1 MTNSVTFA
9 TCHLRP
15 FQPVASVLSRLTQ
28 HRALGSAPR
37 EELAWL
43 ASNGVARSFAVG
55 EVSTRK
61 AQPEEWLLIVFS
73 GHLAIHVDRG
83 AGSRKIVGWREG
95 DVCGLMPY
103 SRGGAPPGDTVAEEP
118 TDVLAIHRDL
128 IPEMIRECPRVTA
141 ILVHAMLDRARH
153 FTSSDLHDEKLLSL
167 GKLAAGLA
175 HELNNPASAAA
186 RSAKLMAVS
195 FAESEA
201 AARALA
207 AARLSDPQLA
217 EVDRVRGLCES
228 GTGPASPS
236 PIERADREEALAGWF
251 DAHGFDAD
259 YAAALAETSV
269 TPAALDALAAAI
281 GEDALGAA
289 LRSIASGRL
298 TRLLVGEIDASVSR
312 IYELVAAVKGFTYMD
327 RAATREPIDIRRSLT
342 DTLAVLGA
350 KTRAK
355 SVVVELALSAGLPM
369 VHASGAE
376 LNQVWANIIDNA
388 LDAVAP
394 GGRVE
399 ITASRQL
406 DRVVVCVADDG
417 PGIAPEI
424 QGRIFDPFF
433 TTKPVGQGTG
443 LGLDIVRRL
452 LQRSE
457 GEIEVESRLGRTEF
471 RVSLRADMTRA

>member
-1 MTNSVTFA
+1 
-9 TCHLRP
+9 
-15 FQPVASVLSRLTQ
+15 LSTILTGTLDRLTH
-28 HRALGSAPR
+28 HRALGDAPG
-37 EELAWL
+37 EELSWL
-43 ASNGVARSFAVG
+43 ASHGVTRSFAVG
-55 EVSTRK
+55 DVSTRK
-61 AQPEEWLLIVFS
+61 AQPEEWLLVVLS
-73 GHLAIHVDRG
+73 GYLAIHVDRG
-83 AGSRKIVGWREG
+83 AGSRKIAGWREG

-103 SRGGAPPGDTVAEEP
+103 SRGGAPPGDTVAEEA
-118 TDVLAIHRDL
+118 TDVLAIHRDV

-186 RSAKLMAVS
+186 RSAKMLAAT

-201 AARALA
+201 TARALA
-207 AARLSDPQLA
+207 AARLSDTQLA
-217 EVDRVRGLCES
+217 ELDGVRGLSDS
-228 GTGPASPS
+228 GATPASRS

-259 YAAALAETSV
+259 YAAALADTNV
-269 TPAALDALAAAI
+269 TPAALDRLAGAI
-281 GEDALGAA
+281 GADALDAA

-298 TRLLVGEIDASVSR
+298 MRLLVGEIDASVSR
-312 IYELVAAVKGFTYMD
+312 IYELVGAVKSFTYMD

-355 SVVVELALSAGLPM
+355 SVVVELAIPADLPT

-376 LNQVWANIIDNA
+376 LNQIWANIIDNA
-388 LDAVAP
+388 LDAVASA
-394 GGRVE
+394 GRVE

-406 DRVVVCVADDG
+406 ERVVVCIADDG

-452 LQRSE
+452 LQRSD
-457 GEIEVESRLGRTEF
+457 GEIEVESRPGRTEF
-471 RVSLRADMTRA
+471 RVSLREDAGRG

>member
-1 MTNSVTFA
+1 M
-9 TCHLRP
+9 
-15 FQPVASVLSRLTQ
+15 
-28 HRALGSAPR
+28 
-37 EELAWL
+37 
-43 ASNGVARSFAVG
+43 
-55 EVSTRK
+55 STRK
-61 AQPEEWLLIVFS
+61 AQPEEWLLIVLS

-83 AGSRKIVGWREG
+83 AGSRKIAGWREG

-186 RSAKLMAVS
+186 RSAKLLAAT

-201 AARALA
+201 AARGLA
-207 AARLSDPQLA
+207 AARLSDAQLA
-217 EVDRVRGLCES
+217 DVDRVRGLS
-228 GTGPASPS
+228 DAGTAPASRS
-236 PIERADREEALAGWF
+236 PIERADREEALVGWF

-259 YAAALAETSV
+259 YAAALADTSV
-269 TPAALDALAAAI
+269 TPAALDALAGAI
-281 GEDALGAA
+281 GEDALDAA

-298 TRLLVGEIDASVSR
+298 MRLLVGEIDASVSR

-355 SVVVELALSAGLPM
+355 SVVVELALPDDLPP
-369 VHASGAE
+369 VHASGGE

-394 GGRVE
+394 AGRVE
-399 ITASRQL
+399 VTASRQL
-406 DRVVVCVADDG
+406 ERVVVCIADDG
-417 PGIAPEI
+417 PGSLPRFKAESST
-424 QGRIFDPFF
+424 RSS
-433 TTKPVGQGTG
+433 
-443 LGLDIVRRL
+443 RRNP
-452 LQRSE
+452 
-457 GEIEVESRLGRTEF
+457 LGREQGWGWTSCAGFSSGATAKSRWSRGRDERSF
-471 RVSLRADMTRA
+471 G

>member
-1 MTNSVTFA
+1 MSA
-9 TCHLRP
+9 L
-15 FQPVASVLSRLTQ
+15 LSRLTQ
-28 HRALGSAPR
+28 HRSLGSAPR

-43 ASNGVARSFAVG
+43 AARGVARSFGAG

-61 AQPEEWLLIVFS
+61 AQAEEWLLVVLS

-103 SRGGAPPGDTVAEEP
+103 SRGGAPPGDTVAQEP
-118 TDVLAIHRDL
+118 TDVLAIHRDV
-128 IPEMIRECPRVTA
+128 IPDMTRECPRVTA

-186 RSAKLMAVS
+186 RSAKLLPAS
-195 FAESEA
+195 FAEAEH

-207 AARLSDPQLA
+207 AARLSDAQLA
-217 EVDRVRGLCES
+217 EVDRVRTLCES
-228 GTGPASPS
+228 VTAPPPRS
-236 PIERADREEALAGWF
+236 PIERADREEALGTWF
-251 DAHGFDAD
+251 DTHGFDTD

-269 TPAALDALAAAI
+269 DPTALDALAAAI

-298 TRLLVGEIDASVSR
+298 MRLLTADIDASVSR

-327 RAATREPIDIRRSLT
+327 RAATPEPIDLQRSLA

-355 SVVVELALSAGLPM
+355 SVVVEISLPADLPP
-369 VHASGAE
+369 VYASGGE
-376 LNQVWANIIDNA
+376 LNQVWANLIDNA

-394 GGRVE
+394 GGRVD

-406 DRVVVCVADDG
+406 DRVVVCIADDG
-417 PGIAPEI
+417 PGIPPEI

-457 GEIEVESRLGRTEF
+457 GEIEVQSRPGRTEF
-471 RVSLRADMTRA
+471 RVSLR